1 MDQGGILEHTSW
13 LPIPYWM
20 LPEINIE
27 LGFLQEKDK
36 WKVAPKIGEYLNSIS
51 QSTMIIFTDGSRDPV
66 SGRAGF
72 GVYVE
77 QLGLEISRRI
87 SNGSSVLTAEL
98 MAILWA
104 LWWIEEVKPREVI
117 ICSDSVGA
125 LDNLKVGKSK
135 SRPDI
140 VNDILNVVFSTR
152 FICNISFCWVP
163 GHAGVSGNE
172 RVDNIAKESLGREVD
187 VHVLLGRV
195 ELREKI

>member
-1 MDQGGILEHTSW
+1 MDLEIQ
-13 LPIPYWM
+13 LVG
-20 LPEINIE
+20 E
-27 LGFLQEKDK
+27 LDL
-36 WKVAPKIGEYLNSIS
+36 
-51 QSTMIIFTDGSRDPV
+51 
-66 SGRAGF
+66 

-135 SRPDI
+135 SR
-140 VNDILNVVFSTR
+140 LFSTR

-195 ELREKI
+195 ELREKIKESLIKEWQKLGVDITFLYNLKLGKDAHVTFCPAGTQLKCAD